1 MIISEHSVMAP
12 APLRCWSCDHDL
24 AAPPF
29 RRWQQRLEPG
39 TASGETVSCG
49 VCGRRYRVE
58 WTASGW
64 QIIDAVRS
72 SGSSRTRR

>member
-1 MIISEHSVMAP
+1 MIGSEHSVMAP

-29 RRWQQRLEPG
+29 RRWQQRLEAG
-39 TASGETVSCG
+39 AASAETVSCG

-64 QIIDAVRS
+64 QITDAIRP
-72 SGSSRTRR
+72 SGSSRTRG